1 MVLILV
7 GYAAEIKWGA
17 LELFTVMGGDPI
29 KLLSLGAYSSAL
41 TGAEHAYRIISTM
54 FLHAGLLHLYVNGV
68 AFWALGGLLE
78 RLLGSSRFF
87 LLYIF
92 SGIAG
97 SYVSGFFRDAAPAVG
112 ASGAIFGLLG
122 GFLALHFVKISPL
135 PKSLRQTGRWWFIIL
150 ALNVGLPIIVP
161 QIDATAHFAGMV
173 VGILLTAFF
182 FVGRTRL
189 GMPGFKLRLVAS
201 LAGAATLAM
210 LSVAVR
216 QIDKVDSREIANT
229 LLQKSVR
236 VPGALVNQIA
246 WRRVE
251 ENKVAAEDLSLA
263 LQAGQTRLAVEP
275 EDFHLRDTVA
285 SLLFRLNQPEKA
297 KEEELNAFVAAQ
309 KARADASDSLI
320 EGVDSRRIFAT
331 QFYRFNGDS
340 PLEDWTLLEFDEKG
354 SVKPSSVSR
363 YAGNRGFFALR
374 QNDSVLGVLWLQL
387 PLVGP
392 NENADGAAFK
402 NIVDYRPPP
411 AQITPLFTETYG
423 GAEPEFGYFPL
434 SQEVMRLPGPK

>member
-1 MVLILV
+1 MPHLPRGLR
-7 GYAAEIKWGA
+7 GNLW
-17 LELFTVMGGDPI
+17 
-29 KLLSLGAYSSAL
+29 SAWWL
-41 TGAEHAYRIISTM
+41 
-54 FLHAGLLHLYVNGV
+54 
-68 AFWALGGLLE
+68 
-78 RLLGSSRFF
+78 
-87 LLYIF
+87 
-92 SGIAG
+92 
-97 SYVSGFFRDAAPAVG
+97 
-112 ASGAIFGLLG
+112 
-122 GFLALHFVKISPL
+122 LALHFVKISPL

-201 LAGAATLAM
+201 LAG
-210 LSVAVR
+210 VR
-216 QIDKVDSREIANT
+216 RWLCYRLPFAKSKWTQEIANT